1 MRSWRRH
8 VYRALMVGTV
18 LGAALGLTGLTA
30 RPAWAERGEM
40 AMIETRAP
48 LEDQT
53 ESGLNAALKKALEKA
68 IRGAAAMGLGQVQVS
83 GAYRG
88 AGFVAVQVLATTP
101 DETAD
106 LDASESERFSLK

>member
-1 MRSWRRH
+1 
-8 VYRALMVGTV
+8 
-18 LGAALGLTGLTA
+18 
-30 RPAWAERGEM
+30 
-40 AMIETRAP
+40 
-48 LEDQT
+48 
-53 ESGLNAALKKALEKA
+53 
-68 IRGAAAMGLGQVQVS
+68 MGLGQVQVS